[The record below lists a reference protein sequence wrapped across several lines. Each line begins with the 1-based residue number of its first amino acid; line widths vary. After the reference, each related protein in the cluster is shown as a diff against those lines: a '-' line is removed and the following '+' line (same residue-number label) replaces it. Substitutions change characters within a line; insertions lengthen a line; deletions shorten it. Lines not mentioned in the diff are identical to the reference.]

1 MCGMLLIMR
10 IWVFIFNSRNWI
22 WSRQWWLKTIK
33 DYDLNT
39 STVLVSNRPYGQWLK
54 NHHCLLHTHTHT
66 WWTSKSRISGG
77 YMKSTS
83 KQYQYAILNKLQ
95 QPAAARHPK
104 SYDYYFCW
112 VISFDS
118 SPCQEGQSKVNT
130 HRWSD
135 RHNYECR
142 GSAIFVLLLW
152 IFFSSSF
159 HHVMLSNRLINDDN
173 NEVEY

>member
-1 MCGMLLIMR
+1 VRYVIDHEN
-10 IWVFIFNSRNWI
+10 FKFFDSRNWI
-22 WSRQWWLKTIK
+22 WSRQLLKTIK

-39 STVLVSNRPYGQWLK
+39 STVLVSNISSIWAMVEKSPLSTT
-54 NHHCLLHTHTHT
+54 THTHT

>member
-1 MCGMLLIMR
+1 MISTHPRSLSPIVHMGNGWKI
-10 IWVFIFNSRNWI
+10 
-22 WSRQWWLKTIK
+22 TIV
-33 DYDLNT
+33 YYT
-39 STVLVSNRPYGQWLK
+39 
-54 NHHCLLHTHTHT
+54 HTHTHT

-135 RHNYECR
+135 RHNYEFR

>member
-1 MCGMLLIMR
+1 MR
-10 IWVFIFNSRNWI
+10 YVIDHENFKFFDSRNWI
-22 WSRQWWLKTIK
+22 WSRQLLKTIK

-39 STVLVSNRPYGQWLK
+39 STVLVSNISSIWAMVEKSPLSTR
-54 NHHCLLHTHTHT
+54 HT
-66 WWTSKSRISGG
+66 WWTSKSRIGGG

-83 KQYQYAILNKLQ
+83 KQYQYATLNKLQ